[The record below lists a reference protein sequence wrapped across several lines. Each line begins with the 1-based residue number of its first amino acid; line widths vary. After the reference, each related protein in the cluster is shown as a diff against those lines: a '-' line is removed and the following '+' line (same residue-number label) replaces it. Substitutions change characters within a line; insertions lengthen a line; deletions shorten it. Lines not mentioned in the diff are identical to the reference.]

1 MKPQVFFTAI
11 AGLLVFS
18 VLGLIKYSQ
27 INTAIEA
34 GKSRVMPPS
43 AVTTAVVEESL
54 WDITVDSVGTLASV
68 QGAELSA
75 QAAGRVIKV
84 AFTPGSQVET
94 GQVLIAIDSDVEVAQ
109 LKAAKAELELA
120 AINNKRQE
128 KLREMKANSELDLDL
143 AKSEYSRAQATVEQ
157 LTALIEKRQVRAPF
171 PGIAGLNF
179 VQEGQTVAV
188 GTTLLTISELD
199 SLHVDFNIPQSAISL
214 IKVGN
219 ELTVQSD
226 SFPAKPFLGHVI
238 AIDSAVNEVTRTLA
252 IRGVVD
258 NKEHLLLPGMFV
270 SVSTTQPEKKKV
282 LAVPS
287 SAISYAPYGNTVFL
301 AVKDE
306 TGALVSATSAVTL
319 GLKKGD
325 LVEVIS
331 GLKAGDK
338 IVTSGTFKLRPGEA
352 LQENNSVAPTNELN
366 PEPANT

>member
-1 MKPQVFFTAI
+1 MKPQVFFTAL

-18 VLGLIKYSQ
+18 GLGLIKYSQ
-27 INTAIEA
+27 ISAAIEA
-34 GKSRVMPPS
+34 GKSRVMPPDS
-43 AVTTAVVEESL
+43 VTTAVVEESL
-54 WDITVDSVGTLASV
+54 WEITVDSVGTLASV

-84 AFTPGSQVET
+84 AFTPGSQVEE
-94 GQVLIAIDSDVEVAQ
+94 GQLLIAIDSDVEFAQ

-120 AINNKRQE
+120 AINNKRQA

-143 AKSEYSRAQATVEQ
+143 AKSEYARAQATVEQ

-188 GTTLLTISELD
+188 GTALLTISALD
-199 SLHVDFNIPQSAISL
+199 SLHVDFNVPQSTISL

-219 ELTVQSD
+219 ELAVQSD
-226 SFPAKPFLGHVI
+226 SFPAISFPGQVI
-238 AIDSAVNEVTRTLA
+238 AIDSAVDEVTRTLA
-252 IRGVVD
+252 IRGAVN
-258 NKEHLLLPGMFV
+258 NKDHLLLPGMFV
-270 SVSTTQPEKKKV
+270 SVSTNQPEKKKV
-282 LAVPS
+282 LAIPS
-287 SAISYAPYGNTVFL
+287 SAINYAPYGNTVFL

-306 TGALVSATSAVTL
+306 TGALKAATAAVVL

-325 LVEVIS
+325 LVEVVS

-338 IVTSGTFKLRPGEA
+338 IVTSGTFKLRPDA
-352 LQENNSVAPTNELN
+352 PLQENNSVAPSSELN
-366 PEPANT
+366 PNPANT